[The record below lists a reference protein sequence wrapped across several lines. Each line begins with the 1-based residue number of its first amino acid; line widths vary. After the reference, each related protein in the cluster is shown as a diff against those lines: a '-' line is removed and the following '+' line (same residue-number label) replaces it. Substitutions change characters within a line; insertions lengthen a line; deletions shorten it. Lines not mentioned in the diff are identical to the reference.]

1 MATIT
6 VANILDK
13 AEVILQDTTN
23 IRWPVA
29 ELIDWLN
36 DGQREIVAFRPDAFN
51 KTSVV
56 TFATGTKQSLP
67 ADGYQ
72 LINVVRNMGA
82 GGSTPGTA
90 VRKVPQELLDA
101 QVPNWHAA
109 TPSGTPLHYMYDLRT
124 PRIYYVYPPVT
135 GTVQVEIVYSAAPT
149 VLTQVSDTIAIDDI
163 YANVLLDYVLYR
175 AYSKDFELTGN
186 QTRADYHYNKFET
199 SLGKKAV
206 AESASV
212 QRDEVRG

>member
-13 AEVILQDTTN
+13 AEVVLQDTTN

-29 ELIDWLN
+29 ELIGWLN

-56 TFATGTKQSLP
+56 TFAAGTKQSLP

-82 GGSTPGTA
+82 GGATPGTA

-101 QVPNWHAA
+101 QVPGWHAS
-109 TPSGTPLHYMYDLRT
+109 TPSATPLHYMYDLRT

-135 GTVQVEIVYSAAPT
+135 GTVQMEIVYSAAPT
-149 VLTQVSDTIAIDDI
+149 ELTQVSDTIAIDDI

-186 QTRADYHYNKFET
+186 QARADYHYSKFET
-199 SLGKKAV
+199 SLGKKAG
-206 AESASV
+206 ADSASV